1 MAIQDVSSF
10 LGKTAPSSGS
20 IGRGMGGPK
29 IPRTTKV
36 KESLALAGVP
46 KLGPIGPKLDGV
58 KFSESVERRRKLDS
72 VKLEK
77 PRKKKGRKKA
87 DPKPRTKAKKALIP
101 ELKTAI
107 KRAGLV
113 NDRRTGQR
121 FEPRK
126 SKTPAPSY
134 QADNDDDDD
143 GELLPD
149 LLKPPPL
156 APVGQSEG
164 ESSHGPITDPKD
176 VGDMK
181 TLLDLEMSTR
191 AANLRRSGYDYA
203 AIGKRLGIE
212 PTQAFAIVKAEIL
225 RRREM
230 QTEDLQVVR
239 DIELARLDQLYLKAW
254 SSIRAMPDPKMI
266 EAALKIQARRAELL
280 GLDAPKKHEIN
291 GEIAVEVKGKIEQL
305 ALVAA
310 RIIDDSKKLDRPFGS
325 EYQIVNVLE
334 DRKDLEA
341 LPEPMRSIDDVRSAI
356 VDVTPEAPEAPT
368 PPAFPEG
375 VVGSHEEWNG

>member
-1 MAIQDVSSF
+1 
-10 LGKTAPSSGS
+10 
-20 IGRGMGGPK
+20 MGGSK

-46 KLGPIGPKLDGV
+46 KVGPIGPKLDGV

-72 VKLEK
+72 VKSEK
-77 PRKKKGRKKA
+77 PRKKGRKKA

-113 NDRRTGQR
+113 NDRRTGQPGAG
-121 FEPRK
+121 FK
-126 SKTPAPSY
+126 SKKPKKPTPSY
-134 QADNDDDDD
+134 QVDDADGD

-280 GLDAPKKHEIN
+280 GLDAPKKHEVN

-356 VDVTPEAPEAPT
+356 VDVTPEVPEAPT
-368 PPAFPEG
+368 PPAFSEG